1 MMPSTLTLCLL
12 LAGLCSLV
20 PSHLAEEA
28 QASEDTG
35 NYYSSSRKIAPYM
48 TGFSIDLYKVLV
60 SKSNTTN
67 IFFSPVS
74 IYTAFTLLSLGAK
87 SATHDQIL
95 TGLGFNLTEI
105 SEEHI
110 SEGFQELLRT
120 VNLPGSDLQLTI
132 SNGLFID
139 KNLNLVAKFLEESK
153 RLYASDTFS
162 TNFED
167 KEAAKKQINDYV
179 EKQTQGKI
187 VDLIKEVDPSTV
199 FALVNCIYFKGKWEK
214 PFEAE
219 LTEERPFHV
228 DAKTTVPVQTMN
240 RLGMFNVL
248 YDENLSC
255 WVVQMIYMGNVSAI
269 FILPDTGKL
278 EQVENALDKV
288 LLYKWTNSLS
298 RRAINLYFPKVSM
311 SGNYDLKVLSELGI
325 TDVFGNNA
333 DLSGITEETKLKLS
347 QAVHK
352 AVLNIDEKGTEA
364 SGATAVEAIPMSI
377 PPVIEFNRP
386 FLLFIFE
393 RKTWGTLFAGKVMN
407 PNGN

>member
-1 MMPSTLTLCLL
+1 MPSTLTLCLL

-199 FALVNCIYFKGKWEK
+199 FALVNCIYFKGK
-214 PFEAE
+214 
-219 LTEERPFHV
+219 
-228 DAKTTVPVQTMN
+228 
-240 RLGMFNVL
+240 
-248 YDENLSC
+248 
-255 WVVQMIYMGNVSAI
+255 II
-269 FILPDTGKL
+269 FILNHIPSTHLIQQLFFFCVSTPTIFHLNVDSVLSHRSLQLVQDHCIATNGEVHYIRL
-278 EQVENALDKV
+278 YHSDSSVYNV
-288 LLYKWTNSLS
+288 LLVLLLSLCINSW
-298 RRAINLYFPKVSM
+298 RAINLYFPKVSM